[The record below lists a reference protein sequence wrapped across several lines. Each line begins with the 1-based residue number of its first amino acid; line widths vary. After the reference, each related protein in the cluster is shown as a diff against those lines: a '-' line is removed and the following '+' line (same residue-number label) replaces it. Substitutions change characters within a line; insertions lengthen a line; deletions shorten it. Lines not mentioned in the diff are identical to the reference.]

1 MKVLKTLDWA
11 SRMLHYLF
19 NIQLL
24 SDVRDCIT
32 QPKCGRR
39 ASQLCRCDCLSWH
52 GWWEAYLARL
62 MRSNRLLGPLVRSDL
77 ALKQKIVCLEQSMWI
92 TFPEEDTGKKNPGKQ
107 RLQGGRHVIGDLK
120 EGTDYVT
127 SLYSMSSWIRRDV
140 EEWKKDLEEWYK
152 NKTWLED

>member
-1 MKVLKTLDWA
+1 
-11 SRMLHYLF
+11 
-19 NIQLL
+19 
-24 SDVRDCIT
+24 
-32 QPKCGRR
+32 
-39 ASQLCRCDCLSWH
+39 
-52 GWWEAYLARL
+52 

-127 SLYSMSSWIRRDV
+127 SLYSMSS
-140 EEWKKDLEEWYK
+140 
-152 NKTWLED
+152 